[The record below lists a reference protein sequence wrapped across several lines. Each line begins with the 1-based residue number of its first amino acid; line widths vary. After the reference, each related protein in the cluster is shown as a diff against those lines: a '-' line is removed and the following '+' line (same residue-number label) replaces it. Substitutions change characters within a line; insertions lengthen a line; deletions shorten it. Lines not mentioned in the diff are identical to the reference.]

1 MAKPF
6 CNAINCKNLRI
17 RPNGTHCPTHEG
29 EWHAIQREQKSG
41 VTLQLRQR
49 RIAMGMTEFPRS

>member
-1 MAKPF
+1 MAYLTIYAYGRD
-6 CNAINCKNLRI
+6 C
-17 RPNGTHCPTHEG
+17 EG

-41 VTLQLRQR
+41 VTPQLRQR